1 MRYLFTAALTAA
13 ALTAAVLS
21 APAIAQDDMGEVI
34 VTAQRSD
41 SSYYSDEKTVIGLR
55 RPADNAVQQV
65 WIVSDSRDA
74 DMRCKEVLSMLDAAM
89 ARAGAAGVSLVD
101 GDFELKPIARADYSC
116 KSMGGAGRAD
126 TSQISFYVKAPVV
139 MGATGGTAPEKR
151 IAAYVKSVPV
161 NGRSLMETRGGLTL
175 TIINPD
181 QYRDEVVQLVAEQS
195 LRYAGYFGPDY
206 GVEVGGLNEE
216 LSWIQVSET
225 EVFLYIPYRFTVRPK

>member
-1 MRYLFTAALTAA
+1 MRYCFAAA
-13 ALTAAVLS
+13 ALAAIAFA
-21 APAIAQDDMGEVI
+21 APAMAQEII
-34 VTAQRSD
+34 VTASRSD
-41 SSYYSDEKTVIGLR
+41 GSYYSDEKTVIGLR

-74 DMRCKEVLSMLDAAM
+74 DLRCKEVLSMLDAAM
-89 ARAGAAGVSLVD
+89 ARAGGAGVQLVD
-101 GDFELKPIARADYSC
+101 GDFELKPINRADYTC

-126 TSQISFYVKAPVV
+126 TSQISFYVKAPVS
-139 MGATGGTAPEKR
+139 GGTPPDKR
-151 IAAYVKSVPV
+151 IATYVKSVPV
-161 NGRSLMETRGGLTL
+161 SGRSLMEQRGELTL

-195 LRYAGYFGPDY
+195 LRYASYFGPDY

-216 LSWIQVSET
+216 LYWTQVSET

>member
-1 MRYLFTAALTAA
+1 MRYLFTAA
-13 ALTAAVLS
+13 ALAAVTVS
-21 APAIAQDDMGEVI
+21 APAAAQEII
-34 VTAQRSD
+34 VTASRSSGD
-41 SSYYSDEKTVIGLR
+41 YYSVEKTVIGLR

-74 DMRCKEVLSMLDAAM
+74 DMRCKEVLDMLDAAM
-89 ARAGAAGVSLVD
+89 TRAGGAGVSLVD
-101 GDFELKPIARADYSC
+101 GDYELLPITRADYTC
-116 KSMGGAGRAD
+116 KSMGGAGRPD

-161 NGRSLMETRGGLTL
+161 SGRSLMEARGGLTL

-181 QYRDEVVQLVAEQS
+181 QYRDEVVKLVAEQS
-195 LRYAGYFGPDY
+195 LRYASYFGPDY

-216 LSWIQVSET
+216 LSWTQVSET
-225 EVFLYIPYRFTVRPK
+225 EVFLYIPYRFAVRPK